1 MALSSE
7 ALGISG
13 LEVFFL
19 KVKGLEPTLFTC
31 YLGDYWGSI
40 CWWGDILSM
49 ILIVDSSYI
58 FSDSMIGSTYSK

>member
-7 ALGISG
+7 AFGISG

-19 KVKGLEPTLFTC
+19 KVKGLEPNLLTC

-40 CWWGDILSM
+40 CLLGGILSM
-49 ILIVDSSYI
+49 ILIVDSSFI
-58 FSDSMIGSTYSK
+58 FSVSVIGSTYSK